1 MGQVDGRMTMEEF
14 NRESKSGKYS
24 IIVGDRIMVEAEGAG
39 ATIDELKS
47 AVGGALISAVLQ
59 ALAK

>member
-47 AVGGALISAVLQ
+47 AVGALDLGSIE

>member
-1 MGQVDGRMTMEEF
+1 
-14 NRESKSGKYS
+14 
-24 IIVGDRIMVEAEGAG
+24 MVEAEGAG

-47 AVGGALISAVLQ
+47 AVGALDLGSIE